1 MTAAEIRQS
10 FLDFFKEKEH
20 TIVPSS
26 SLMPTS
32 PNLLFTNAG
41 MNQFVPYFLGTQK
54 APYDPPRAAD
64 TQKCIRAGG
73 KHNDLEDVGYDT
85 YHHTFFE
92 MLGNWSFGNY
102 FKEEAIAWAWELLTE
117 RWGFPPERLY
127 ATVYKPDDGDPA
139 EFDQEAY
146 DHWKAIFEKAGLD
159 PDVHIVNG
167 NKKDNFWMMGDTG
180 PCGPCSEIHIDLT
193 PNGDT
198 KGSLVN
204 ADDARCIEIWNLV
217 FIQYNAEE
225 DKTFRPL
232 PACHVD
238 TGMGFERA
246 ASVMQGTNGFRDFSK
261 LCSNYD
267 TGVFAGIFAR
277 LSEITGRTYAGTVP
291 AGRSGLS
298 AQEQT
303 DVAYRVIA
311 DHLRSGSFSIADGIL
326 PGNKG
331 RNATIRAILR
341 RAVRFGRELGLD
353 GSEPFLEK
361 LVPVLVEEFGA
372 VFPELVT
379 RQEKVI
385 EELNREET
393 LFNRTLDRGLK
404 LFEQD
409 SNSLAHGG
417 SFPPD
422 RAVKLWETYG
432 FPIELTKVLL
442 DERGLTTDWEEVN
455 RLIKVHKETGKGGE
469 GGTVIRAVSIE
480 TDAVSEFVGYEED
493 ETEADLLDVVED
505 SDAIVAI
512 VSRSPLY
519 VEMGGQQG
527 DAGWLNI
534 DGEEIEVLGATSVG
548 EALCLVLDRKPVAT
562 SGKVKIQL
570 DASRRRDIEKHHTA
584 THLMHWALH
593 KDVSEEASQQG
604 SLVAPDR
611 LRFDF
616 NSDALSSEQIDA
628 IERSVN
634 QCIAASD
641 PVSWS
646 EQPYE
651 DVQSRRDVM
660 QFFGDKY
667 GETVRVVQIGG
678 GKGEL
683 NGYSME
689 LCGGTHV
696 RNTSEIGLFKIR
708 SEGAIAAGIRR
719 VEAVCGPHAIA
730 YLNETIETIDAETSE
745 LRAKLDETNAD
756 LQKLGQDAVVAPKG
770 SAAAR
775 EFVLSVGA
783 DDASAIADLN
793 ASVKQVMASR
803 DELKAVVLGAQ
814 KRLKKAR
821 AAGMSQLADEAVIP
835 LIEGAQS
842 NGDGVPV
849 IVAEIDGEAALL
861 QEIFNSLKKRSFS
874 GAAVIVVSDES
885 GTAHLGAFV
894 AKAHTASLQAGKLIQ
909 QLAPHIGGKGGGKPE
924 MARGAGRETA
934 GIPALLADAR
944 ESLGIA

>member
-102 FKEEAIAWAWELLTE
+102 FKKESIGWAWELLTE
-117 RWGFPPERLY
+117 RWGFPPGRLY
-127 ATVYKPDDGDPA
+127 ATVYKPDQGDPA
-139 EFDQEAY
+139 DFDQEAY
-146 DHWKAIFEKAGLD
+146 DHWKALFEAAGLD
-159 PDVHIVNG
+159 PNVHIVNG

-180 PCGPCSEIHIDLT
+180 PCGPCSELHIDLT
-193 PNGDT
+193 PKGDT

-204 ADDARCIEIWNLV
+204 ADDAACIEIWNLV

-225 DKTFRPL
+225 DGSFRPL
-232 PACHVD
+232 SACHVD

-246 ASVMQGTNGFRDFSK
+246 VSVMQCTNGFTDFSK

-267 TGVFAGIFAR
+267 TGVFSGIFAK
-277 LSEITGRTYAGTVP
+277 LSEITGRTYNATVP
-291 AGRSGLS
+291 LARSELTE
-298 AQEQT
+298 QEQT
-303 DVAYRVIA
+303 DVAFRVVA

-353 GSEPFLEK
+353 GKELFLAK
-361 LVPVLVEEFGA
+361 LVPVLVEEFGP
-372 VFPELVT
+372 VFPEL
-379 RQEKVI
+379 REREAKLI
-385 EELNREET
+385 EELNREEV

-404 LFEQD
+404 LFEEENIGLNED
-409 SNSLAHGG
+409 ELFS
-417 SFPPD
+417 PE
-422 RAVKLWETYG
+422 RIVKLWHTYG

-442 DERGLTTDWEEVN
+442 DERGRGTDWKEVQ
-455 RLIKVHKETGKGGE
+455 RLIDEHRTTGGSG

-480 TDAVSEFVGYEED
+480 TDAVSEFVGYD
-493 ETEADLLDVVED
+493 NDEADAELIEVVED
-505 SDAIVAI
+505 GDAIVAI
-512 VSRSPLY
+512 VNKSPLY

-527 DAGWLNI
+527 DVGWLTVES
-534 DGEEIEVLGATSVG
+534 EEIEVLGSTSVG
-548 EALCLVLDRKPVAT
+548 EALCLVLERKPATT
-562 SGKVKIQL
+562 SGPVKIQL
-570 DASRRRDIEKHHTA
+570 EANRRRDIEKHHTA

-593 KDVSEEASQQG
+593 ELVSKDASQQG
-604 SLVAPDR
+604 SFVGPER

-616 NSDALSSEQIDA
+616 NSDALSADQIAA
-628 IERSVN
+628 IEASVN
-634 QCIAASD
+634 RCVAGQDS
-641 PVSWS
+641 VTWT
-646 EQPYE
+646 EQPYA
-651 DVQSRRDVM
+651 DVKHRSDVM

-667 GETVRVVQIGG
+667 GESVRVVQIGG
-678 GKGEL
+678 ESGAL
-683 NGYSME
+683 DGYSME

-719 VEAVCGPHAIA
+719 VEAVCATHAVG
-730 YLNETIETIDAETSE
+730 YLNEAIESIDTEAAELS
-745 LRAKLDETNAD
+745 AKLGEANAG
-756 LQKLGQDAVVAPKG
+756 LVKLGEAPVG
-770 SAAAR
+770 TPQRDSGAR
-775 EFVLSVGA
+775 EFVLSVGGS
-783 DDASAIADLN
+783 DAAAIGDVNIALAKEGAWRDALKN
-793 ASVKQVMASR
+793 AAL
-803 DELKAVVLGAQ
+803 DAQ
-814 KRLKKAR
+814 KKLKKSK
-821 AAGMSQLADEAVIP
+821 AAGMSRIADEKIAP
-835 LIEGAQS
+835 LIESAAT
-842 NGDGVPV
+842 NGDGIPV
-849 IVAEIDGEAALL
+849 IVTQIDDSEAALL
-861 QEIFNSLKKRSFS
+861 QELFNSLKKQQFK
-874 GAAVIVVSDES
+874 GVAVLVIPDG
-885 GTAHLGAFV
+885 GTVHLGVSVDNSRTDSF
-894 AKAHTASLQAGKLIQ
+894 QAGKLIQ
-909 QLAPHIGGKGGGKPE
+909 KLGPLIGGKGGGKPE
-924 MARGAGRETA
+924 MARGAGNDPA
-934 GIPALLADAR
+934 GIPKLLEEAQ
-944 ESLGIA
+944 SVLGLS